1 MKQVLVFQG
10 PVSSRSG
17 YGDHARDLVRS
28 FIAMDRFDIK
38 IVDMRWG
45 DCPRNG
51 LTNNDKAIVQCFLRG
66 KLTKQPDVFVQLSV
80 PNEFNP
86 VGKYNIGITAGIE
99 TTLVAS
105 PWIEGMNRMDLTI
118 VPSEHAKSVFMNTHY
133 DRMDNKT
140 NKKIGELRC
149 EKPIEVLF
157 EGADLNIWHKTN
169 EISKTVDD
177 KLSAIPEE
185 FCFLHVGHWL
195 QGAEGHSRKDT
206 GGLIRTFCNTFKGGA
221 YKKRPALILKTSS
234 ATFSVIDREQ
244 MLAKIRSIRNT
255 IPNAPNVY
263 LVHGDMDPAELNSLY
278 NHPKVK
284 AHVSFTKG
292 EGFGRP
298 LLEASLSAKPVI
310 ASNWSG
316 QVDFLKHSIKLPGQL
331 QQVHNSVVWKDIIL
345 PESQWFY
352 VNYNYAGKVLK
363 DVYKNYKA
371 TLDGAR
377 KQAHYSKENFSL
389 EKMHKDF
396 AVMVEKYVPIEVE
409 FKMPKLQAIKS

>member
-1 MKQVLVFQG
+1 MKQLLVFQG

-157 EGADLNIWHKTN
+157 EGADLNIWKKTD
-169 EISKTVDD
+169 EIAETVHDS
-177 KLSAIPEE
+177 LSTIPE
-185 FCFLHVGHWL
+185 
-195 QGAEGHSRKDT
+195 
-206 GGLIRTFCNTFKGGA
+206 
-221 YKKRPALILKTSS
+221 
-234 ATFSVIDREQ
+234 
-244 MLAKIRSIRNT
+244 
-255 IPNAPNVY
+255 
-263 LVHGDMDPAELNSLY
+263 
-278 NHPKVK
+278 
-284 AHVSFTKG
+284 
-292 EGFGRP
+292 
-298 LLEASLSAKPVI
+298 
-310 ASNWSG
+310 
-316 QVDFLKHSIKLPGQL
+316 DF
-331 QQVHNSVVWKDIIL
+331 
-345 PESQWFY
+345 
-352 VNYNYAGKVLK
+352 
-363 DVYKNYKA
+363 
-371 TLDGAR
+371 
-377 KQAHYSKENFSL
+377 
-389 EKMHKDF
+389 
-396 AVMVEKYVPIEVE
+396 
-409 FKMPKLQAIKS
+409 